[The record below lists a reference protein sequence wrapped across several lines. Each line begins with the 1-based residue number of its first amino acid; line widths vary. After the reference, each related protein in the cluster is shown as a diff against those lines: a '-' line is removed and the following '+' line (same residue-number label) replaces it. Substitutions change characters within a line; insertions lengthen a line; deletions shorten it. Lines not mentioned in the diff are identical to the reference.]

1 MAKKKISTYIF
12 NPGRGVL
19 ENVVPEAYSMISSNK
34 EYIKDEAVEYIN
46 YRIALDTAQD
56 LNPNASG
63 QLAANKS
70 FIKRELKEWIQTEIA
85 APQTSYTPS
94 DATYTPT
101 TGVLNITIG
110 AHSYSPGDYIK
121 IAIGGITFTCA
132 KDNNSTLHPY
142 PRESGVSNIT
152 GNDPYA
158 HNIIEISSVDA
169 TSITINVGISSD
181 TSTHTFASA
190 LVNAVSTPFYGFTY
204 DETLWNTILT
214 DLVNGL
220 AYDVKYG
227 GTFNTNSAIRLLW
240 DDETSVIPGNRAAVQ
255 LIFDELQA
263 MVNNY
268 VLQNILKTPVLQT
281 EIIQAQA
288 GSAAE
293 TGVTSKITNFITV
306 AKQTVVNGLD
316 SIPVDTYGYAFAE
329 YTYNEYKCERDI
341 GYVIDAYLHDIR
353 YTGNKSTYEVSS
365 FYWKKGV
372 PQVDGSR
379 LPEVETHEF
388 IETLINDYILQNTE
402 FTTRQDPVRTSQV
415 IDLSKTAEVGVI
427 SSVTTLRTLLTNV
440 IQNGTS
446 ALPEKVNGLGT
457 IRVQGRYRE
466 EDILLITN
474 VTKGEIIYTFN
485 DPGKIADVEFLK
497 DSDVDAAIEAE
508 FSSFSQTAD
517 TITSIKLYFSTAT
530 HSSTDRL
537 QIFIE
542 TPEIITRP
550 FDFGTDAIERQ
561 RVANAQSML
570 DADFEYGL
578 QPTKWQAIG
587 MQRGYPSIYEVPGTE
602 LNVIDVVTDAS
613 IATSGIGASLITVTT
628 TSPHSLNP
636 GDPFTIKGLGGTA
649 LGIGRAEGSFVVT
662 TIPTSTSFTY
672 YAKSKVGTSNG
683 QVLSTYYTQLRKAGF
698 YTGAAVGSPTFK
710 ISSQGSAGTFVTSL
724 SHPTGSDTITV
735 NGTIPELGAPLVQQ
749 GALPYSVPIGS
760 QVTGSIGNGTGVQ
773 VTAGV
778 AEDVP
783 EGQNSFDV
791 IDTSGI
797 VVGMAID
804 LGDGSAGIVTN
815 ISGQEVFLDR
825 PLTANRAGSD
835 VTYVDLSANL
845 LSATLGSGA
854 TFDVS
859 RSAGSYTTSVNNGG
873 ADYVVNDVLEL
884 SGSLLGGANPANNI
898 YIRVSTV
905 GASGEILTFTET
917 GTAAPADGSF
927 TNVFGQ
933 LQSGVGTGAFFDVT
947 KTNNTYS
954 VATSSLNET
963 VNVAVPPPLGTGAL
977 FTVDAVSGTYSI
989 IIEFGGTDYEIGDQL
1004 IIDGSSLTGISS
1016 TNDCLLTVTGVDGVS
1031 GAITNVS
1038 SSGTAAAK
1046 DATYS
1051 SFIATYAGATGTD
1064 AQFVIFQAGTAYS
1077 VQISNPG
1084 QNYVTNE
1091 TFVISGTELGGSSPA
1106 NDATITI
1113 TGIGGSGDITTASI
1127 TGTGLDSYSFS
1138 SQTGISVY
1146 GQNAQATI
1154 TESAGSYSISII
1166 NGGEYFT
1173 TSSVIT
1179 IPGISLRG
1187 TTLVNDATI
1196 SVTGVDASGAI
1207 TSANITGTPSDL
1219 RGSGYSN
1226 GDTIIITGDILGGSD
1241 AVNDV
1246 TITVNSVGL
1255 NGEILTVSETGTA
1268 TDGFASYDNAPYTTA
1283 GNGINAFFQVSRVG
1297 TTYSANITGGGSG
1310 FVVGDTLNILGTA
1323 LGGATPTNDLVITV
1337 SQVDGN
1343 GGITDKN
1350 ISGVALNTELL
1361 PAVTGVNDAGTGASF
1376 NITNTATVYS
1386 LDLISSPGENYKI
1399 GDVIII
1405 SGSELGGDSPA
1416 NDFTITV
1423 STVNGVGGITGTTV
1437 SGTGGNGSGTYT
1449 ALIGLY
1455 AQLVGNGAQFSIQR
1469 TVSNYVLSNVQQ
1481 GGTGYQIGNTLLV
1494 PGGDVGGTGGVND
1507 VLIVV
1512 EGIDATGAITNT
1524 SISGTVT
1531 SSAALEFYST
1541 VTMTE
1546 VLTAPLA
1553 AGVSIA
1559 FEQLATIEI
1568 DFTNPHGIV
1577 PGATLIVSVASDD
1590 GGANNHNL
1598 AAGSF
1603 IATTVPTTSRI
1614 TYQART
1620 AGTIDTGIDNADAI
1634 SGSVYLRPDSFFV
1647 HRPYDGGVQL
1657 GTGGPQHGAQAIRQS
1672 KNYIR
1677 YQSGKGIMYTTGA
1690 LFAPSYDILSI
1701 SAAGATIGSLIT
1713 IEIDDADHGLQV
1725 GGVIELLGVET
1736 AGYDGIYTV
1745 TDVVNERVLKVTATT
1760 QLGSRLPVLSDSC
1773 QISVKSWHGSTV
1785 RAGAFDDQNGIFWE
1799 YDGDSLNVV
1808 QRSSTFQVAGLVNV
1822 DPEDNLVTGVGTR
1835 FKDQLK
1841 TGDRVVLKGMTHVI
1855 SHIDSQTQ
1863 MSLTPDYR
1871 GVRPAINAKMCL
1883 VKDKKVRQ
1891 ENFNLDK
1898 MDGTGQSAYDVDIS
1912 KMQMIGIQYSWY
1924 GAGFIDFMMRG
1935 SNGNFVFC
1943 HRMRNSNVNT
1953 EAFMRSGNLP
1963 VRYEVTN
1970 EGPNGKLADTID
1982 NTQTSITLEDASYFP
1997 ALGATLYID
2006 NEIITYTG
2014 KNGNVLT
2021 GCTRGTSLINF
2032 QAGAQR
2038 TYTGGPAA
2046 SHGRRTGVIILSST
2060 ITPIISHWGS
2070 AFITDGGFDEDRG
2083 YIFSYAAT
2091 GVELSTTRQTAFLI
2105 RLAPSVSNAIT
2116 GDLGDRELLNRAQLL
2131 LNGIEVTS
2139 DPLGATDTGGVIV
2152 EGVLNPQNYPTSP
2165 SSVNWVSLNT
2175 QAEGGQP
2182 SFAQVV
2188 SGAGIDWGVGATVT
2202 EDVATVAA
2210 DVTIQGTSSV
2220 YNRNITYIYVKSAD
2234 NLAIEPGMT
2243 VTGTDGQGRDIYRD
2257 NTVVTTIQRNIGTA
2271 YFGNSQRYHL
2281 ADRINISRGTSRSS
2295 YNFTT
2300 NFTYSAPTGV
2310 TTKLLFPSL
2319 TFTATGATTG
2329 TPIDVSDTN
2338 FSAGTIISS
2347 VEAVTLD
2354 GTAYSVVELNQAALS
2369 TFTAGDT
2376 VTFNLTEAAYAK
2388 PGETIFKFIAV
2399 PGERS
2404 ELDLSPIK
2412 ELTNTSLGGRGA
2424 FPNGPDVLAINIRKT
2439 SGVPILGNVILKWGE
2454 AQA

>member
-19 ENVVPEAYSMISSNK
+19 ENVAPDAYSMISSNK

-46 YRIALDTAQD
+46 YRIALDTSQD
-56 LNPNASG
+56 LNPNASA
-63 QLAANKS
+63 QFLANKP
-70 FIKRELKEWIQTEIA
+70 FIKRELKEWIQNEIA
-85 APQTSYTPS
+85 SPQLAYTPS

-110 AHSYSPGDYIK
+110 SHTYQPGDYIK

-132 KDNNSTLHPY
+132 KDNNATLHPY
-142 PRESGVSNIT
+142 PRETGVSNIT
-152 GNDPYA
+152 GNDPFA

-169 TSITINVGISSD
+169 TSITMNVGISSD
-181 TSTHTFASA
+181 TSVHSFSSA
-190 LVNAVSTPFYGFTY
+190 LTNAVSTPFYQFTY
-204 DETLWNTILT
+204 DEVLWNTILN
-214 DLVNGL
+214 DLVNGM

-255 LIFDELQA
+255 LILDELQT
-263 MVNNY
+263 MLNDY

-293 TGVTSKITNFITV
+293 AGVTSKITNFIVV
-306 AKQTVVNGLD
+306 AKQTVVNGLE
-316 SIPVDTYGYAFAE
+316 SIPVNTYGYAFAE

-402 FTTRQDPVRTSQV
+402 FTTRQDPVRTPQA

-427 SSVTTLRTLLTNV
+427 SSITTLRTLLTDV

-587 MQRGYPSIYEVPGTE
+587 MQRGYPSIYEIPGTE
-602 LNVIDVVTDAS
+602 LNVVDVVTDAS

-636 GDPFTIKGLGGTA
+636 GEPFTIKGLGGTA

-662 TIPTSTSFTY
+662 TIPSSTSFTY

-698 YTGAAVGSPTFK
+698 YTGAAVGSPSYK
-710 ISSQGSAGTFVTSL
+710 VSSQGSAGTFVTSL

-749 GALPYSVPIGS
+749 GALPHSIPVGS
-760 QVTGSIGNGTGVQ
+760 QVTGSIGDGSGVQ

-778 AEDVP
+778 AEDIP
-783 EGQNSFDV
+783 EGQNSFEV

-804 LGDGSAGIVTN
+804 LGDGSAGIVTT
-815 ISGQEVFLDR
+815 IAGQEVFLDR

-835 VTYVDLSANL
+835 VTYTELSANL
-845 LSATLGSGA
+845 LTATLGSGA

-859 RSAGSYTTSVNNGG
+859 RSAGSYTTSINNGG
-873 ADYVVNDVLEL
+873 VDYVVNDVLEL
-884 SGSLLGGANPANNI
+884 SGSLLGGVNPANNI
-898 YIRVSTV
+898 YIRVTAV
-905 GASGEILTFTET
+905 NAGVITAFTES

-927 TNVFGQ
+927 IGVSGQ
-933 LQSGVGTGAFFDVT
+933 LQSGLGVGAFFDVT

-963 VNVAVPPPLGTGAL
+963 VNIAVPPPLGSGAL
-977 FTVDAVSGTYSI
+977 FTVDAISGTYSI
-989 IIEFGGTDYEIGDQL
+989 IIEFGGTNYEIGDQL
-1004 IIDGSSLTGISS
+1004 VIDGSSLTGVSS
-1016 TNDCLLTVTGVDGVS
+1016 TNDCSLTVTGIDGAS
-1031 GAITNVS
+1031 GAITNVT

-1046 DATYS
+1046 DSTYS
-1051 SFIATYAGATGTD
+1051 SFTATYAGATGTD
-1064 AQFVIFQAGTAYS
+1064 AQFVIFQAGTVYS
-1077 VQISNPG
+1077 VQITNPG

-1091 TFVISGTELGGSSPA
+1091 TFVVSGTELGGSSPA
-1106 NDATITI
+1106 NDATITV
-1113 TGIGGSGDITTASI
+1113 TGIGGTGDITTASI
-1127 TGTGLDSYSFS
+1127 AGTALDSYSFS
-1138 SQTGISVY
+1138 SQTGSLVY
-1146 GQNAQATI
+1146 GQNAQVTI

-1179 IPGISLRG
+1179 VPGITLRG
-1187 TTLVNDATI
+1187 VTLTNDATI
-1196 SVTGVDASGAI
+1196 SVTGVNASGAI

-1226 GDTIIITGDILGGSD
+1226 GDVIVITGDVLGGSD
-1241 AVNDV
+1241 TVNDC

-1255 NGEILTVSETGTA
+1255 SGEILTVSETGTA
-1268 TDGFASYDNAPYTTA
+1268 TDGFASFDNAAYSTA
-1283 GNGINAFFQVSRVG
+1283 GSGINAFFQVSRIG

-1310 FVVGDTLNILGTA
+1310 FIVGDTLNILGTA

-1337 SQVDGN
+1337 SQIDGN
-1343 GGITDKN
+1343 GGISDTN

-1361 PAVTGVNDAGTGASF
+1361 PAVTGINDAGSGALF

-1386 LDLISSPGENYKI
+1386 LDLISDPGENYKQ

-1405 SGSELGGDSPA
+1405 SGVELGGASPA

-1423 STVNGVGGITGTTV
+1423 STVNGIGGITGTTI
-1437 SGTGGNGSGTYT
+1437 SGTGGDGSGTYT
-1449 ALIGLY
+1449 ALLGIY
-1455 AQLVGNGAQFSIQR
+1455 AQLVGNGSQFSVQR
-1469 TVSNYVLSNVQQ
+1469 TVSNYVLSNIQL
-1481 GGTGYQIGNTLLV
+1481 GGTGYQIGNTLLI

-1507 VLIVV
+1507 VSIVV
-1512 EGIDATGAITNT
+1512 EGIDATGTITNA
-1524 SISGTVT
+1524 SINGTVT
-1531 SSAALEFYST
+1531 ASAALEFYST
-1541 VTMTE
+1541 ITMTE

-1553 AGVSIA
+1553 AAVSVA

-1568 DFTNPHGIV
+1568 DFENPHGIV
-1577 PGATLIVSVASDD
+1577 PGATVIVAITSDD
-1590 GGANNHNL
+1590 AVNNHNL

-1603 IATTVPTTSRI
+1603 IATNVPTTSRI
-1614 TYQART
+1614 SYQART
-1620 AGTIDTGIDNADAI
+1620 AGTIDTGTENDDPI
-1634 SGSVYLRPDSFFV
+1634 SGSVYLRPDSFFI

-1701 SAAGATIGSLIT
+1701 SATAATIGSLIT

-1745 TDVVNERVLKVTATT
+1745 TDIVNERVLKITATT

-1822 DPEDNLVTGVGTR
+1822 EPEDNLVTGVGTR

-1871 GVRPAINAKMCL
+1871 GVRAAINAKMCL
-1883 VKDKKVRQ
+1883 VKDKKVKQ
-1891 ENFNLDK
+1891 GDFNLDK

-1970 EGPNGKLADTID
+1970 EGPNGKLAEAID
-1982 NTQTSITLEDASYFP
+1982 NTQTSITLEDASFFP
-1997 ALGATLYID
+1997 NLGATLYID

-2021 GCTRGTSLINF
+2021 GCTRGTNLINF

-2038 TYTGGPAA
+2038 TYTAGPAA
-2046 SHGRRTGVIILSST
+2046 AHARRTGVVILSST

-2091 GVELSTTRQTAFLI
+2091 GVEISTTRQSAFLI

-2139 DPLGATDTGGVIV
+2139 DALGSTDTGGIIV
-2152 EGVLNPQNYPTSP
+2152 EGILNPQNYPTSP
-2165 SSVNWVSLNT
+2165 SSVGWVSLNT

-2188 SGAGIDWGVGATVT
+2188 AGAGINWGVGATVT
-2202 EDVATVAA
+2202 ESANTVASGISLTATATVYNSGNTQAYILSNPVTPIESGMIITGANGNGQQVFRNNTIINSVQRNNSWIWFGSSSQRA
-2210 DVTIQGTSSV
+2210 D
-2220 YNRNITYIYVKSAD
+2220 RL
-2234 NLAIEPGMT
+2234 NLNQTLLRGNAFGFTAT
-2243 VTGTDGQGRDIYRD
+2243 VTYPAPDGI
-2257 NTVVTTIQRNIGTA
+2257 
-2271 YFGNSQRYHL
+2271 
-2281 ADRINISRGTSRSS
+2281 
-2295 YNFTT
+2295 
-2300 NFTYSAPTGV
+2300 
-2310 TTKLLFPSL
+2310 TTKLLFTEL
-2319 TFTATGATTG
+2319 DFLATGATTG
-2329 TPIDVSDTN
+2329 TPISVTDAN
-2338 FSAGTIISS
+2338 FPAGTIISS
-2347 VEAVTLD
+2347 VETLTLD
-2354 GTAYSVVELNQAALS
+2354 GTNYSVVELNQASLS
-2369 TFTAGDT
+2369 TFTAGDS
-2376 VTFNLTEAAYAK
+2376 VIFDLTEAAYAK

-2439 SGVPILGNVILKWGE
+2439 SGTPIKGNVILKWGE